1 MKTQIKMFAFIAVAF
16 VAVAMMGC
24 AKENDAPGG
33 GADDGSLSLTEDGVN
48 WTASKVT
55 SARALGLITISGQ
68 DDSDQ
73 EIIFL
78 LPDTIATKTYD
89 LEKFELGALA
99 ITYITAANVPMY
111 PVTGSLTITKY
122 NTVTNQFAGNF
133 NFEASPM
140 DGSATVSVTNG
151 KFDVKYEG
159 VK

>member
-16 VAVAMMGC
+16 VAVVMMGC
-24 AKENDAPGG
+24 AKENDGPSGG
-33 GADDGSLSLTEDGVN
+33 DDNGSLSLAENGVN

-55 SARALGLITISGQ
+55 SARALGLITISGK

-89 LEKFELGALA
+89 LSEFELGALA
-99 ITYITAANVPMY
+99 ITYVTAANMPMY
-111 PVTGSLTITKY
+111 PINGSLTITKY
-122 NTVTNQFAGNF
+122 NTVSNQFAGNF
-133 NFEASPM
+133 SFEASPL

-151 KFDVKYEG
+151 KFDVKYDG